1 MGKKDAFTVL
11 RIGDA
16 HAIIVAAII
25 NSGNAVVPEDA
36 IRSNRLFVGAL

>member
-1 MGKKDAFTVL
+1 MSKKDALAVL

-16 HAIIVAAII
+16 RVIIVAAII